1 MHVESATFQNWLIS
15 PFFYLLPLMRP
26 IKNVI
31 KQVSTII
38 FQDLELDAFF
48 THNII
53 LRDPG
58 P

>member
-15 PFFYLLPLMRP
+15 LFYLLPLMRP
-26 IKNVI
+26 IKNVT

-38 FQDLELDAFF
+38 IQDLELDAIF
-48 THNII
+48 THIKI
-53 LRDPG
+53 LREPG

>member
-15 PFFYLLPLMRP
+15 LFYLLPLMRP

-38 FQDLELDAFF
+38 FQDLELDAIF
-48 THNII
+48 THSII
-53 LRDPG
+53 LREPG